1 MADVKVLK
9 QKRVSSS
16 SICESVCKKLKV
28 NGEHD
33 ELLQDEDTPRL
44 SRPDDQLCDRISVR
58 DVSEL
63 LQYITL
69 RKHHDVK
76 KPSWCRLHQEDSV
89 KRVHV
94 VVLEGVAQLH
104 FYTHYSQ
111 FKHLRSKYTTRC
123 TLAPSSGAL
132 LSGLFDSELSDGS
145 AASGSS
151 LHTAPPAAD
160 VGWHPVVLRYGVK
173 KRGMSSYL
181 LTEQERI
188 KKNFPVKG
196 GRGFESFVCMQAD
209 DHVTDTSPLYG
220 LDCEMCFTK
229 EGQELTRVAVV
240 TSRGQCVLNELVKP
254 FNPIINYCTR
264 FSGITRSMLKNVTTR
279 LQDVQTKLLALLPP
293 DAVLVGHSLENDLRV
308 LRLIHPH
315 VIDTS
320 LLYRKEFGQRFKLK
334 ILAQVILKRE
344 IQSEERR
351 GHDPC
356 EDAQAALDLANY
368 FITKGPRQV
377 VVDHLQDLWGVED
390 SPVDG
395 PLIGSVSTHTV
406 RPLQFGHALHKAG
419 LPALFLGQSDEFNG
433 VSSNHLW
440 RRHHCSSDRESV
452 CVFRRVCHSYALS
465 LVQISSLIEDLR
477 INTTEQT
484 QVLQQMAQRLKLMC
498 VLFVGPLPHNYTEK
512 SVHTLL
518 KPYGTLR
525 SVRLLH
531 STHTL
536 HAVVE
541 FQHLEGAHL
550 ALRSLTAL
558 QVQDTIIKLQRPV
571 SELTLDLEAS
581 LAELQTDILNSH
593 MIYVSGLLRRHNHHD
608 DLLKTVSAFGP
619 VCDITRVRRSGKR
632 PRHTRIKF
640 VSTDSVC
647 SALHSGL
654 QMGNRKLN
662 MCRALTP
669 PHMHTWTH
677 TVPVTMETAEEA
689 AGSAAGAVSEEAEPG
704 ALTCVQDGGMQ
715 CVMRAMDRNVGKMF
729 RVLERHTLSVVIL
742 PGIIRNKV
750 EYPGLC
756 FLQVKQV

>member
-1 MADVKVLK
+1 VMAEVKVFK

-16 SICESVCKKLKV
+16 SMCGGVCKKLKV

-33 ELLQDEDTPRL
+33 EPLQDEDTPRL
-44 SRPDDQLCDRISVR
+44 SRPDDQLCDRISVS

-76 KPSWCRLHQEDSV
+76 KPSWCRLHQEDRV
-89 KRVHV
+89 QRVHV
-94 VVLEGVAQLH
+94 AVLEGVTQLH

-123 TLAPSSGAL
+123 TLAPSSGDL
-132 LSGLFDSELSDGS
+132 LSRLFDSELSAPNGTTL
-145 AASGSS
+145 SGSS
-151 LHTAPPAAD
+151 SHTAPPAAD
-160 VGWHPVVLRYGVK
+160 VAWHPVVLRYGVK
-173 KRGMSSYL
+173 KKGMSSYV

-196 GRGFESFVCMQAD
+196 GRGFESFVCTQAD

-240 TSRGQCVLNELVKP
+240 TSGGQCVLNELVKP

-264 FSGITRSMLKNVTTR
+264 FSGITRSMLMNVTTR
-279 LQDVQTKLLALLPP
+279 LQDIQTKLVALLSP

-308 LRLIHPH
+308 LKLIHPH

-334 ILAQVILKRE
+334 ILSEVILKRE
-344 IQSEERR
+344 IQSEERS

-377 VVDHLQDLWGVED
+377 VVDHLQDLWGVEAT
-390 SPVDG
+390 PVNG
-395 PLIGSVSTHTV
+395 ALIGSVSPHTA
-406 RPLQFGHALHKAG
+406 RSLLFGHALHKAG
-419 LPALFLGQSDEFNG
+419 LPALFLGQSDGLKG

-452 CVFRRVCHSYALS
+452 CVFRGVCQSYTLS
-465 LVQISSLIEDLR
+465 LVQLSSLTEDLG
-477 INTTEQT
+477 INPTQT
-484 QVLQQMAQRLKLMC
+484 QVLQQMAQRLKQMC
-498 VLFVGPLPHNYTEK
+498 VLFVGPLPHDYTEK

-541 FQHLEGAHL
+541 FQHLEGAQL
-550 ALRSLTAL
+550 ALQSLTGL
-558 QVQDTIIKLQRPV
+558 QVRDTTIRLQRPV
-571 SELTLDLEAS
+571 CELTLDLEAS

-593 MIYVSGLLRRHNHHD
+593 MIYISGLSRRHNHHD
-608 DLLKTVSAFGP
+608 DLLKTFGELGP

-640 VSTDSVC
+640 VSTSGVC
-647 SALHSGL
+647 SALDSGL
-654 QMGNRKLN
+654 QLGNRKLN
-662 MCRALTP
+662 MCHALTP

-677 TVPVTMETAEEA
+677 TNPVTLETTEEA
-689 AGSAAGAVSEEAEPG
+689 AGPVGEETEHAGR
-704 ALTCVQDGGMQ
+704 TCVQVQ
-715 CVMRAMDRNVGKMF
+715 
-729 RVLERHTLSVVIL
+729 L
-742 PGIIRNKV
+742 
-750 EYPGLC
+750 
-756 FLQVKQV
+756 VK